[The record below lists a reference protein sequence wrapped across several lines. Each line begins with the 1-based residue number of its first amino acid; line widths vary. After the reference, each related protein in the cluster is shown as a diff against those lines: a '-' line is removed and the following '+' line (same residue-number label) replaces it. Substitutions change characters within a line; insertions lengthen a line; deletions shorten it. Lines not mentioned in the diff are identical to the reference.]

1 MKTITIDEIIKKL
14 FGDGETPDWGTP
26 ASDIYEYQFELEVT
40 VEDADWIENDGW
52 GCSRPN
58 QDYENE
64 DLTKKEIIKVNADS
78 LIKSEFREDFIAHLY
93 TEDLKNGEITIEELE
108 KWINSSIQN
117 CITFFNN
124 FTVADTE
131 SSGAPNDIYVNIQ
144 IGKKYSL
151 EDLNPDWKDEKYNVT
166 GFNDMKI
173 PTRTHLFGYT
183 K

>member
-108 KWINSSIQN
+108 KWINSKEKRKILKGSKRVSRKEVSPNTRIL
-117 CITFFNN
+117 IRVGN
-124 FTVADTE
+124 F
-131 SSGAPNDIYVNIQ
+131 
-144 IGKKYSL
+144 
-151 EDLNPDWKDEKYNVT
+151 
-166 GFNDMKI
+166 MKI
-173 PTRTHLFGYT
+173 MLDQTVNLITTHSQINS
-183 K
+183 